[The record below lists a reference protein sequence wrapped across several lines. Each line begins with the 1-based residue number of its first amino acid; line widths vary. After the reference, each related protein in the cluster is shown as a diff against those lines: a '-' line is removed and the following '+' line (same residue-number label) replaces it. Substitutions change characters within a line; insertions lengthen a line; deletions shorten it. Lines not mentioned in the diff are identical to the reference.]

1 MTQNENNEMDIR
13 FIPVLDLDDRQQGLQ
28 ADGLKNSSQ
37 PLATDCLFYAI
48 QDISDA
54 HLSKIL
60 KETVFK
66 NTSLN
71 GGYVLLDAQQRPI
84 LLPRCCSDLNDIHA
98 WEQLAQGNLKQ
109 FWIGHPQVL
118 CEYQGDMIKFKP
130 DASQDHTG
138 FEVPVTSLK
147 QAVQALKDELQQI
160 HHRFQRLAHLEKL
173 KVEKV
178 LKLIPQLL

>member
-1 MTQNENNEMDIR
+1 MTQDENNDMDIR
-13 FIPVLDLDDRQQGLQ
+13 FIPVLDLDVRQQTYQIYGFKDPFMSLT
-28 ADGLKNSSQ
+28 
-37 PLATDCLFYAI
+37 PDCCFYAI

-54 HLSKIL
+54 NLSKIL
-60 KETVFK
+60 KDTVFK

-71 GGYVLLDAQQRPI
+71 GGYVLLDAEQRPI

-118 CEYQGDMIKFKP
+118 CEYEGDFIKFKP

-138 FEVPVTSLK
+138 FEVPVLSFK
-147 QAVQALKDELQQI
+147 QALQCLKDELRQI
-160 HHRFQRLAHLEKL
+160 HNRFQTLAQIDKL

-178 LKLIPQLL
+178 LKLIPQLH